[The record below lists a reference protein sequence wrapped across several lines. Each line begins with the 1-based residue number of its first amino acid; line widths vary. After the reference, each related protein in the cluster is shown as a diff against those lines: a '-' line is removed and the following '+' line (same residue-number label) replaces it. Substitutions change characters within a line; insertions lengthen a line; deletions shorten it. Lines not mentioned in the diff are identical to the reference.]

1 MLEYYM
7 FNKPRG
13 CITARRDERHATVM
27 DYFPEEK
34 RDMLFPIGR
43 LDKDTEGLLIITND
57 GRLFQELMMPD
68 RGVTK
73 TYFFWVTGEPSA
85 QKLSEIESGV
95 KIYKSRDFETSPAKI
110 ELLSKSTLSDIEAY
124 LSVSDRKLIKKRG
137 DMTVMSGY
145 ITISEGK
152 KHQVK
157 RMLGYGGYRVLF
169 LKRISIGGLS
179 LDESLPLGEYRPLSE
194 TELRILTKSDIK
206 KG

>member
-110 ELLSKSTLSDIEAY
+110 ELLSKSTLRDIEAY
-124 LSVSDRKLIKKRG
+124 LSVSDRKLIKKAR
-137 DMTVMSGY
+137 
-145 ITISEGK
+145 
-152 KHQVK
+152 
-157 RMLGYGGYRVLF
+157 
-169 LKRISIGGLS
+169 
-179 LDESLPLGEYRPLSE
+179 
-194 TELRILTKSDIK
+194 
-206 KG
+206 